1 MTGRHRGPDRSNRR
15 ALAGVGALGLVL
27 GAPLSPTG
35 VAAAAPAASA
45 WLTPEDHSDDDGDD
59 LDRYRER
66 RSDARERAR
75 ERAEDENRGAPDR
88 GASVRERTDDD
99 RADRRS
105 RDRDDR
111 ARGRDGERAERHPGE
126 RHRDD
131 RHRDDRHRAAG
142 ETSSGSDIDDSGSAS
157 DSDQQDAR
165 WDRLA
170 ECESSQNWEAD
181 TGNGYKG
188 GLQFSESTWREHGGR
203 EYAPSAD
210 QASREEQI
218 EVAKEVQ
225 REQGWEAWPS
235 CSEKLGYT

>member
-1 MTGRHRGPDRSNRR
+1 MTGRHRRPDRSNRL

-27 GAPLSPTG
+27 GAPLSLAG
-35 VAAAAPAASA
+35 VAAAAPAAGA
-45 WLTPEDHSDDDGDD
+45 WHTPEDLSADDGDD
-59 LDRYRER
+59 LDRYREQR
-66 RSDARERAR
+66 RDARERAR
-75 ERAEDENRGAPDR
+75 ERPEDEDRGASDR

-111 ARGRDGERAERHPGE
+111 VRGRDGERNRGA
-126 RHRDD
+126 RHRGD
-131 RHRDDRHRAAG
+131 RDRAAG
-142 ETSSGSDIDDSGSAS
+142 ESSSGSDVDDSGSAS
-157 DSDQQDAR
+157 DSDQRDAR